1 MENFLVKLNSFLW
14 GAPVLILRF
23 AVGLLYAVKTRFFQF
38 RHFKH
43 IMKNTAGE
51 MFKKGS
57 AKGDGTLTPLQ
68 AVSSALAGCV
78 GTGNISGVATA
89 IFVGGPGAVFWMWI
103 ISLFG
108 MLTKCVE
115 VTLAQYYR
123 IKGKDGVFYGGPM
136 YYIEQGMGR
145 KWKPL
150 AIFFAITII
159 VGGLGTAAFVQPFA
173 MSNAMNNAFHIP
185 IPFPSC

>member
-14 GAPVLILRF
+14 GAPVLILLF

-43 IMKNTAGE
+43 ILKNTAGE

-78 GTGNISGVATA
+78 GEPTSGVN
-89 IFVGGPGAVFWMWI
+89 VPNAVVN
-103 ISLFG
+103 
-108 MLTKCVE
+108 TC
-115 VTLAQYYR
+115 
-123 IKGKDGVFYGGPM
+123 IKASTP
-136 YYIEQGMGR
+136 
-145 KWKPL
+145 
-150 AIFFAITII
+150 
-159 VGGLGTAAFVQPFA
+159 
-173 MSNAMNNAFHIP
+173 
-185 IPFPSC
+185 

>member
-1 MENFLVKLNSFLW
+1 MENFLVKLDAFLW
-14 GAPVLILRF
+14 GAPVLILLF
-23 AVGLLYAVKTRFFQF
+23 AVGALYAFKTRFFQF

-43 IMKNTAGE
+43 IMKHTAGE

-57 AKGDGTLTPLQ
+57 ATGDGTLTPLQ

-115 VTLAQYYR
+115 VTLAER
-123 IKGKDGVFYGGPM
+123 P
-136 YYIEQGMGR
+136 QGCG
-145 KWKPL
+145 
-150 AIFFAITII
+150 ADTVGIFLHLRQHRACDCIRVPVPICIFHH
-159 VGGLGTAAFVQPFA
+159 GGLGNQL
-173 MSNAMNNAFHIP
+173 
-185 IPFPSC
+185 